1 MLNLT
6 QLKVLEAVARHG
18 SVTVAAKELHYS
30 QPSISHHLGRL
41 EAATGAKLIQRV
53 GRVGGCERSQLLHL
67 ARRHRPPASTTYE
80 TSPSRGSANRTFRN
94 DS

>member
-41 EAATGAKLIQRV
+41 EAASVTTKLIQRV
-53 GRVGGCERSQLLHL
+53 AAESDSL
-67 ARRHRPPASTTYE
+67 PK
-80 TSPSRGSANRTFRN
+80 GSCC
-94 DS
+94 S